1 MAASVED
8 IVHALCM
15 TESGDAK
22 TLFILGDNGH
32 ALGPYQLHPDFFIQW
47 YAPVVSSAES
57 WMEAMQLAVTR
68 CVEHYLA
75 QAMTPVKVAMVFH
88 LGAKAVLQE
97 GQWDLPYEKRFQMAF
112 NGIQP

>member
-57 WMEAMQLAVTR
+57 WMEAMHLAITR

-75 QAMTPVKVAMVFH
+75 QGRAADKVAMIFH
-88 LGAKAVLQE
+88 LGAKAVLQD
-97 GQWDLPYEKRFQMAF
+97 GQWDKNYASRFQMAL
-112 NGIQP
+112 NGIQS